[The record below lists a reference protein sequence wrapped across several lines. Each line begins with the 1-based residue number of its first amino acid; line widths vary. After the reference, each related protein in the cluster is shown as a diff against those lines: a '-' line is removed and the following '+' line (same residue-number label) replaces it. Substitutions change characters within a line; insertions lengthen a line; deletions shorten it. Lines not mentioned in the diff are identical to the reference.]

1 MVCGSR
7 AGPMNEDMLSA
18 IKEQYLGKL
27 NDALIDQY
35 RNAVKHDTKNVAE
48 WIDEFTKK
56 NTSFDEEFPVRNVD
70 EFIREKA
77 KEKALDELFSGTPQ

>member
-1 MVCGSR
+1 
-7 AGPMNEDMLSA
+7 MNEDMLSA

-56 NTSFDEEFPVRNVD
+56 NTSFDEDFPARPVQEWID
-70 EFIREKA
+70 ETLKR
-77 KEKALDELFSGTPQ
+77 KALDELFSGTPQ